1 MHYLEYDEWAMSTLS
16 NEIRCSGLGYVIG
29 EISAILYVHPHAKI
43 MLTVAMETMKFFIV
57 QISSLRTKFLCI
69 SGVPINDMAPMKNCP
84 GVQGRSN

>member
-1 MHYLEYDEWAMSTLS
+1 MQWSRIS
-16 NEIRCSGLGYVIG
+16 NRGDICNFVCTPPML
-29 EISAILYVHPHAKI
+29 KI

-69 SGVPINDMAPMKNCP
+69 SVVPINDMAPMKNCP